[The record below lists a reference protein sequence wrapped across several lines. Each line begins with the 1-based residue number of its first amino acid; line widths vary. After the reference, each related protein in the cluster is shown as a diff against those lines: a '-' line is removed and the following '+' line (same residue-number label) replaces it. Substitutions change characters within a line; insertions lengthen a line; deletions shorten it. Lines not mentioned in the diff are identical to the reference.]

1 MLLSVIIPCFNEETV
16 LKEAY
21 RRIGAALRNEQGME
35 YELVFVDD
43 GSSDR
48 TAAIL
53 KELAQTDGRV
63 QLIKFSR
70 NFGHQPAVSA
80 GIRHCHGDLALI
92 IDADL
97 QDPPEVIPEMIKQLL
112 TTGSNVVYG
121 VRKRRKGETVFK
133 RLSAKLFYVLLN
145 KLSEVPLPV
154 NAGDFRL
161 IDRKIMNVFNSLPE
175 NNKYIRGLISWM
187 GFKQTAFHYDRDARH
202 AGATKYTFRKMIRFA
217 SSAVFYFSKKPLKI
231 ATTFG
236 FLSVAVGLL
245 LSAWILY
252 NKAFN
257 PQYLLSGW
265 TSVILAIIYFG
276 GVQLL
281 TIGILGH
288 YIGSLFD
295 EVKKRPEYI
304 VDETMNLENDRVG
317 EQYGEMRRLQ
327 QLQEALPLV
336 PESRRP
342 LVAHVRERKL
352 A

>member
-1 MLLSVIIPCFNEETV
+1 MHLIGIKKTLVQQYPWLVTSVYKAFLEAKALAMIDLCDVNALMVTLPWLEAET
-16 LKEAY
+16 KETMAIMGKDFWSY
-21 RRIGAALRNEQGME
+21 GIRENSAEIEALAQYAFEQG
-35 YELVFVDD
+35 
-43 GSSDR
+43 
-48 TAAIL
+48 
-53 KELAQTDGRV
+53 
-63 QLIKFSR
+63 
-70 NFGHQPAVSA
+70 
-80 GIRHCHGDLALI
+80 
-92 IDADL
+92 
-97 QDPPEVIPEMIKQLL
+97 
-112 TTGSNVVYG
+112 
-121 VRKRRKGETVFK
+121 
-133 RLSAKLFYVLLN
+133 
-145 KLSEVPLPV
+145 
-154 NAGDFRL
+154 L

-187 GFKQTAFHYDRDARH
+187 GFKQTAFYYDRDARH

-317 EQYGEMRRLQ
+317 EQYGEMHRLQ